1 MIFALFLWGFV
12 YPTELVF
19 LFLGFDGVGFS
30 LLLVVRKDTDKSMFE
45 ELIRSVFLELLVSLR
60 RAVCGTAYAREVA
73 IATFA
78 YTGDSVACGL
88 PPSCPAGPSTPAT
101 SESASVGLPNQRL
114 VQQESDRSPLG

>member
-1 MIFALFLWGFV
+1 MGFCI
-12 YPTELVF
+12 PNRACVF
-19 LFLGFDGVGFS
+19 CLEFDGVGFS

-78 YTGDSVACGL
+78 YTGDGVACGL
-88 PPSCPAGPSTPAT
+88 PPSCPAGPSTPVT
-101 SESASVGLPNQRL
+101 SESAGVGLPNQRL